1 MNIVTKI
8 RLLHAL
14 VKVTRNRKREIA
26 MLLQDSRF
34 SICSVT
40 LQMVSTCEDVDSK
53 YVRGN
58 VRGFSKTDLLTLVG
72 PLKPISSALCVNI
85 ESLMRLPFSPPDV

>member
-40 LQMVSTCEDVDSK
+40 LQMVSTCKDVGS
-53 YVRGN
+53 N
-58 VRGFSKTDLLTLVG
+58 
-72 PLKPISSALCVNI
+72 
-85 ESLMRLPFSPPDV
+85 MREEMFGIFLRRTYWPWWGL